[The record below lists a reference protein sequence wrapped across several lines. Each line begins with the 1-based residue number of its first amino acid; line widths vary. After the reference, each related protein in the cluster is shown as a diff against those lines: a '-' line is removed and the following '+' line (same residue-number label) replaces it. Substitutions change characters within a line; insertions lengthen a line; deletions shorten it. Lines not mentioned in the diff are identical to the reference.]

1 MEECD
6 SVEQKVTEILL
17 LAKYSVRYK
26 EGQDMVNVL
35 KELIKVKRN
44 KHKEYCFNIIWEIIR

>member
-6 SVEQKVTEILL
+6 SVEQKVTEVLF
-17 LAKYSVRYK
+17 LAKYAARYK

-35 KELIKVKRN
+35 KELIKVERN
-44 KHKEYCFNIIWEIIR
+44 EHKEYYFNIIWEIRR